1 MLRAKAAR
9 HTGFPASISLNP
21 FTMSK
26 MISGLRLRSMVVS
39 LGWRPVFTGKARKT
53 GCFILVE

>member
-26 MISGLRLRSMVVS
+26 MAVS